1 MRGKFIMSDK
11 ISKKRIFDIIQIGY
25 YGDWQSKAFD
35 IMVIVMSIFA
45 LFPAGLFPSGG
56 GGVPDVQGGET
67 VAAFPDQ
74 CIL

>member
-1 MRGKFIMSDK
+1 MSGK

-35 IMVIVMSIFA
+35 IMVIVMRIFA